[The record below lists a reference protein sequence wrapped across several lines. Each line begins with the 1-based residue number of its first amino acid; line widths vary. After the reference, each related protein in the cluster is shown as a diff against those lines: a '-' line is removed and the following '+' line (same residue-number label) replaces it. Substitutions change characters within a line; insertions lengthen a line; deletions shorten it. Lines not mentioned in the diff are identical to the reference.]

1 MASQLTRCAA
11 ARVINGGSTG
21 TAFVVKDDR
30 RWLLTARHCVVDSNR
45 QVVQQ
50 VELEFPDP
58 KSEAGTA
65 VFHKATARVV
75 HAGDGEDWAILE
87 VDAKQGLPRWAKQ
100 LRLLHADLHLDHPWS
115 TYGFPGP
122 EPGETWKRGL
132 PLSGRVT
139 LRGVRPHLFADRL
152 RGLVVGGVSGAP
164 VVVEE
169 HAVGLIIRADRD
181 DRGVATTGSLYALPF
196 TELAAPVGH
205 LGIGREPA
213 FCERTSSEVSRGKG
227 LPDVARA
234 VWELDLGDP
243 IESIARVERLVAL
256 WLLLEQLPGALRVA
270 DEAALPRPEA
280 RSVVEFAAC
289 QWFSR
294 SAALTLADRLLGRSQ
309 SRVVSVES
317 DDLDL
322 ITRFV
327 RRAGFEAVRSVIWHD
342 GHIRLQWTPGQTCKE
357 LVAELAT
364 ELLVKLGGGRFTA
377 TDAGRALAS
386 WASAAEPA
394 RTQQYEALVRDAA
407 TALVSWAEQRVNVRR
422 PACVFV
428 SLLEYTSDD
437 AIEAVHGL
445 FPELGII
452 VCGPARAGALPLS
465 EGPSLAEAR
474 VQAQRFED
482 ALKELATLHAMGG
495 P

>member
-1 MASQLTRCAA
+1 MASQLTRCAT

-30 RWLLTARHCVVDSNR
+30 RWLLTARHCVIDSSG
-45 QVVQQ
+45 QLVQQ

-58 KSEAGTA
+58 KSEAGAA
-65 VFHKATARVV
+65 VFHEATARVV

-87 VDAKQGLPRWAKQ
+87 VDAKPGLPRWAKP
-100 LRLLHADLHLDHPWS
+100 LRLQHAGVLRDHPWS

-122 EPGETWKRGL
+122 EQDEAWKRGR

-139 LRGVRPHLFADRL
+139 LGGVRPQLFDGQL
-152 RGLVVGGVSGAP
+152 RGLAVGGVSGAP
-164 VVVEE
+164 LVVEE

-181 DRGVATTGSLYALPF
+181 AWGTATTGNLYALPF
-196 TELAAPVGH
+196 AEVAALGGI

-243 IESIARVERLVAL
+243 IESIARIDRLVAL

-309 SRVVSVES
+309 SRVVSVEA
-317 DDLDL
+317 DNLDL

-327 RRAGFEAVRSVIWHD
+327 RRAGFEAVRSVIWD
-342 GHIRLQWTPGQTCKE
+342 NGHIRLQWTPGQTREE

-364 ELLVKLGGGRFTA
+364 ELLVKLKPGKFTA
-377 TDAGRALAS
+377 ADAARALAS

-394 RTQQYEALVRDAA
+394 RTRQYDMLVRDAA
-407 TALVSWAEQRVNVRR
+407 TTLASWAGQKVNVRR
-422 PACVFV
+422 PPCVFV
-428 SLLEYTSDD
+428 SLLEYTPDD
-437 AIEAVHGL
+437 AIESVQRL

-452 VCGPARAGALPLS
+452 VCGPSRAGVLPLS

-474 VQAQRFED
+474 VQAQKFED